1 MAEWR
6 QMPHTDGNTF
16 HSDKQT
22 TVELCQL
29 QQPCSQQE
37 QIPERFMTRGIKRN
51 RDFPHD
57 GKATAINRQDAA
69 AP

>member
-1 MAEWR
+1 
-6 QMPHTDGNTF
+6 MPHTDGNTF
-16 HSDKQT
+16 HWDKQT
-22 TVELCQL
+22 IVELCQL

-37 QIPERFMTRGIKRN
+37 QIPERFMARGIKRK

-57 GKATAINRQDAA
+57 GDAMAINQQDAA